1 MQNLNGD
8 SMDKLQ
14 GETFRTILKLDNGIE
29 IKANL
34 NNWVLYVP
42 PRSYSYFPTL
52 DYLLTDLLNYKIKL
66 SAVQNPIKDIT
77 SLKTAIENSRA
88 EVMAIIKPLTSITN
102 KDLTC
107 SEVQQDTMEAKDD

>member
-8 SMDKLQ
+8 NMDKLQ
-14 GETFRTILKLDNGIE
+14 GETYRTVLKLDNGIE
-29 IKANL
+29 IKANFH
-34 NNWVLYVP
+34 NWILFIP

-77 SLKTAIENSRA
+77 NLKTAIEKARA
-88 EVMAIIKPLTSITN
+88 EVMAIVKPLTSITN

-107 SEVQQDTMEAKDD
+107 SEVQQDTMETRDD